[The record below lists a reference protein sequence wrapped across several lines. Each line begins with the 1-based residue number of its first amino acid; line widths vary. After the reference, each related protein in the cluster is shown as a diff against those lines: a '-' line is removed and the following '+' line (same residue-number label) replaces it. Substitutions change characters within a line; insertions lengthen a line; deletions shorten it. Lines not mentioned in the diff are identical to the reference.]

1 MGRWSGRVMG
11 QKGFFD
17 LERRLA
23 AISSKGDPLEAI
35 KKIVRWEDFRADIE
49 AMTETEPEERKSN
62 AGRKPYDAL
71 LKFKIVVRQSLH
83 NLSDE
88 QTEYLIRDR
97 FSFMRFLDLEIE
109 DPVPDATTI
118 WLFREALMEGG
129 LIDRLFARFG
139 QHLEAAG
146 YIARGGQIIDATI
159 VSVPKQRNTKEEN
172 EAIKAGKTPE
182 GWEQRPAKNAQKDK
196 DARWT
201 KKNDESFYGYKNHVD
216 VDKAHNLIRKWD
228 VTNAAVHDSQKLD
241 DVLDLSNT
249 GKEVWADSAYR
260 SVQIEA
266 GLEEKGLQSRIHRR
280 AARNRPLTE
289 RQKSAN
295 TTRSKVRARVEHVFG
310 HQQSAMGGK
319 IVRTIGI
326 ARARFKIGMMNLGYN
341 IRRLVQLE
349 RMGAAPAWGRA
360 PWESVRH
367 RAKGPPGRP
376 PASKRSPLGTSAATA
391 RSARAEITESGYCS
405 RSPLVYPPGVGRL
418 AELPGL

>member
-1 MGRWSGRVMG
+1 MG

-71 LKFKIVVRQSLH
+71 LKFKIVVLQSH

-201 KKNDESFYGYKNHVD
+201 KKNDESFYGYKNHVG
-216 VDKAHNLIRKWD
+216 VDKAHKLIRKWD

-260 SVQIEA
+260 SLASEA
-266 GLEEKGLQSRIHRR
+266 RLQEKGLQSRIHRR
-280 AARNRPLTE
+280 AARNRPLSE
-289 RQKSAN
+289 RQASAN
-295 TTRSKVRARVEHVFG
+295 TTRSRVRARVEHVFG
-310 HQQSAMGGK
+310 HQQSSMGGK

-349 RMGAAPAWGRA
+349 RMAAAPA
-360 PWESVRH
+360 
-367 RAKGPPGRP
+367 
-376 PASKRSPLGTSAATA
+376 
-391 RSARAEITESGYCS
+391 
-405 RSPLVYPPGVGRL
+405 
-418 AELPGL
+418 